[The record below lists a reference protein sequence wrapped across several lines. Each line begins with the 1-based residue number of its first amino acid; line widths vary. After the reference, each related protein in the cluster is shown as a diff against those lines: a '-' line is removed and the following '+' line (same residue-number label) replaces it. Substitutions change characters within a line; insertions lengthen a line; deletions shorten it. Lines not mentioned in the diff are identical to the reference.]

1 MVADDEVR
9 VIHLRDE
16 MRVTALLRDSH
27 ALADQAR
34 VHVGDRTLGGRN
46 NGVRECARMRTEGLG
61 VVYSTPFKNA
71 RTRCSSSVAAFS
83 SSSGRLLSAKGC
95 RSPG

>member
-34 VHVGDRTLGGRN
+34 VHVGDRTLGRRN
-46 NGVRECARMRTEGLG
+46 SRVGKCPYADSNVRRRDRYSGSQPSRYAVGSRRGTEAYATSPS
-61 VVYSTPFKNA
+61 VV
-71 RTRCSSSVAAFS
+71 SSSTLA
-83 SSSGRLLSAKGC
+83 
-95 RSPG
+95 P